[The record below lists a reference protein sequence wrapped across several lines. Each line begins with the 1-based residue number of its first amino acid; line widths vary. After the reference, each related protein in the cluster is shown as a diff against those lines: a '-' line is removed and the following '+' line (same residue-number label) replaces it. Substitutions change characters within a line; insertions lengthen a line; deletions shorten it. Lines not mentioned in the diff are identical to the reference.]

1 MSRPSFRRG
10 LKAVAADYCQLSN
23 SPSTR
28 KDDSNPTFL
37 MKPIPIPLALLAAL
51 ATTVLVHA
59 QDKPTTDS
67 PVTST
72 TARILGEIPDGTPPP
87 PESPKPKFIVPAKDI
102 LETTTHQQGGRTI
115 TVRKINL
122 IPLPPPPQVAPPLDI
137 NDPAI
142 QERIAEAREEHPA
155 DEFLC
160 AGASVFRPK
169 DSRPLSLVHTWP
181 QGRGEPVVFW
191 SSADFALISGIGNFI
206 GSDGGTRSLFLMWGV
221 SEIETRTALQNELGP
236 ESPQIPDFPAG
247 KATFHIVSGNPGKQT
262 LASIQSLHDLYN
274 SEYDRLKTACEG
286 RERAQREHE
295 AELKANPP
303 KPKDI
308 ILNYWRTEK
317 PAAEKGVAR

>member
-1 MSRPSFRRG
+1 
-10 LKAVAADYCQLSN
+10 
-23 SPSTR
+23 
-28 KDDSNPTFL
+28 
-37 MKPIPIPLALLAAL
+37 
-51 ATTVLVHA
+51 
-59 QDKPTTDS
+59 
-67 PVTST
+67 
-72 TARILGEIPDGTPPP
+72 
-87 PESPKPKFIVPAKDI
+87 
-102 LETTTHQQGGRTI
+102 
-115 TVRKINL
+115 
-122 IPLPPPPQVAPPLDI
+122 
-137 NDPAI
+137 
-142 QERIAEAREEHPA
+142 
-155 DEFLC
+155 
-160 AGASVFRPK
+160 
-169 DSRPLSLVHTWP
+169 
-181 QGRGEPVVFW
+181 
-191 SSADFALISGIGNFI
+191 
-206 GSDGGTRSLFLMWGV
+206 MWGV